1 MKKLFKNI
9 HDSFFN
15 NDSGFSSRK
24 LTAFSLMICI
34 AFIHWEYI
42 DQANA
47 IEALTI
53 DLCGVLI
60 ALGIVT
66 AQNIIELKNGKQNG
80 TETN

>member
-1 MKKLFKNI
+1 MKQLFKNI

-24 LTAFSLMICI
+24 LTAFSLMVCI
-34 AFIHWEYI
+34 AFIHYKYI
-42 DQANA
+42 DITNA